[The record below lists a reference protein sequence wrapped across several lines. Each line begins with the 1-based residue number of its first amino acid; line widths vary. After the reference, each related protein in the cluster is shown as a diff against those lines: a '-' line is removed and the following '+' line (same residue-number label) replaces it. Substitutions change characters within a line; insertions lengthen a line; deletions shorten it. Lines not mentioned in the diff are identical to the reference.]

1 MSLGKSPAFLTQDQ
15 SHKESLNSHFNP
27 SKLWSLYA
35 TNSES
40 LDLSVVFEGFS

>member
-15 SHKESLNSHFNP
+15 SHKESLNSHFKP

-35 TNSES
+35 TNYES